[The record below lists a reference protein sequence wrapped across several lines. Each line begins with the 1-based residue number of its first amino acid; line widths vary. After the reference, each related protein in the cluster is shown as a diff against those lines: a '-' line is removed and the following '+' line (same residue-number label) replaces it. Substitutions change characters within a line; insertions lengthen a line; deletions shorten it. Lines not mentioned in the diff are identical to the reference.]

1 MSENTND
8 EDLTGLK
15 NKVNELHA
23 LLKQEKARAEKAE
36 RDKEEAAEAATN
48 ANATELERMQK
59 RAEKA
64 ERDLKAANERA
75 DASGKSLRD
84 YKRDAAISAA
94 IAAAN
99 VDSQHVAILTKA
111 LRGDVEFDDAGEP
124 TIGGKSINDYS
135 KSFFAKEGAGY
146 VRAADHNGGGA
157 SGSDGSKAR
166 TWSKPPESP
175 EELHNWMRF
184 SVSNKE
190 EAVVLSK
197 SWGRVDLSP
206 L

>member
-8 EDLTGLK
+8 GDLTGLK

-64 ERDLKAANERA
+64 ERDLKAASERA

-84 YKRDAAISAA
+84 YKRDAAISTA

-124 TIGGKSINDYS
+124 TIQGKPIDAYA
-135 KSFFAKEGAGY
+135 KSFFAKEGASY
-146 VRAADHNGGGA
+146 VRASDNNGGGA

-166 TWSKPPESP
+166 SWVKPPESP

-184 SVSNKE
+184 SVSNRD
-190 EAVVLSK
+190 EAVALSK

>member
-1 MSENTND
+1 MSETTND

-23 LLKQEKARAEKAE
+23 LLKQEKSRAEKAE
-36 RDKEEAAEAATN
+36 REKEEAAEAATN
-48 ANATELERMQK
+48 ANSTELEKAVK

-64 ERDLKAANERA
+64 ERDLKNANERA
-75 DASGKSLRD
+75 DKSDKGLRE

-111 LRGDVEFDDAGEP
+111 LRGDVEFDEAGEP
-124 TIGGKSINDYS
+124 TIGGKTIDIYT
-135 KSFFAKEGAGY
+135 KSFFAKEGASY

-157 SGSDGSKAR
+157 SGSEGSKSSAF
-166 TWSKPPESP
+166 SKPPETP
-175 EELHNWMRF
+175 EELHNWMKF
-184 SVSNKE
+184 SVANKE
-190 EAVVLSK
+190 EATALSIA
-197 SWGRVDLSP
+197 WGRADLRP
-206 L
+206 